1 MSISLFRAIAG
12 QYQNLRTVNT
22 VTMMNVISHEIED
35 QVINQQMPV
44 DFYAGFQRFSN
55 FPQQLRRYSRL
66 GAVCRRVYVFGVPDV
81 RPPVIPGIEFIE
93 LDPTSALAREWF
105 VLVDTSDFWTIL
117 AAQEMGGRDQVMG
130 GRRFDGVWSYDT
142 TVVERASL
150 LISQELADFYEPVAT
165 RHYDRQSA
173 AIATISGNLIKSL
186 EQSQIVNRRRWVQL
200 CTLHTFAEAVL
211 KGYTTPALLVNHC
224 PGHLFEDIMQTL
236 RTVFGAAAVS
246 IALHDRNGGYAT
258 VAVEGDGSNGHQTL
272 YPGEGP
278 SGQAINQGRAILVP
292 DTRRQQEQDTLLPAA
307 ASLIA
312 APIIGRR
319 NKYGVIAVGGAE
331 ANQWNEEDTR
341 TVQTLARMLAAVIE
355 QNMELNQS
363 QTQADAYT
371 RNLEQAVQRLRQPVG
386 YLLSLTQQLRDAGT
400 LNSAQQETLTQF
412 ELLTGSLA
420 RVLGVSATAT
430 VTTVEAPEAEPQPV
444 YERALGE

>member
-1 MSISLFRAIAG
+1 
-12 QYQNLRTVNT
+12 
-22 VTMMNVISHEIED
+22 VT
-35 QVINQQMPV
+35 
-44 DFYAGFQRFSN
+44 
-55 FPQQLRRYSRL
+55 
-66 GAVCRRVYVFGVPDV
+66 
-81 RPPVIPGIEFIE
+81 
-93 LDPTSALAREWF
+93 
-105 VLVDTSDFWTIL
+105 
-117 AAQEMGGRDQVMG
+117 
-130 GRRFDGVWSYDT
+130 
-142 TVVERASL
+142 
-150 LISQELADFYEPVAT
+150 T

-186 EQSQIVNRRRWVQL
+186 EQSQVINRRRWVQL
-200 CTLHTFAEAVL
+200 CTLHTFAEAIL
-211 KGYTTPALLVNHC
+211 KGYTTPTLLVNHC

-272 YPGEGP
+272 YPGEGA

-292 DTRRQQEQDTLLPAA
+292 DTRQQREQDTLLPAA

-319 NKYGVIAVGGAE
+319 DKYGVIAVGGAE

-400 LNSAQQETLTQF
+400 LNSAQQETLSQF

-420 RVLGVSATAT
+420 RVLGVSATDT
-430 VTTVEAPEAEPQPV
+430 MTMVEEPEAERQPM